1 VARFDG
7 HDGSSRSQDAR
18 VLDEVCSTK
27 VRSDTDVLHELGDR
41 HHGCDIPEH
50 TRKIELASRQRRLA
64 KADDEFLEGGNMDG
78 LVDLDDRDLG
88 DGDVG
93 GEETSIEEVGRLEF
107 FQRLRVELCLEVL
120 EDISKVFSYK
130 KKISQSHRESDRKIA
145 DSLRTCKLEESM
157 VRGSGVAHAASGAR
171 RAAAERYNVETRIF
185 RLI

>member
-1 VARFDG
+1 MARFDG

-130 KKISQSHRESDRKIA
+130 KKSVSHIASRTEKLQTHSGLASWKSQWYVEAAWPTRR
-145 DSLRTCKLEESM
+145 
-157 VRGSGVAHAASGAR
+157 VAQGEQQPR
-171 RAAAERYNVETRIF
+171 DIM
-185 RLI
+185 